1 MDKFWND
8 PSSTLD
14 FYQLKDQHFATV
26 DAVHIMKGGDLCIS
40 GSRDRAVGVWSLNAL
55 TDPTE
60 AGYSKRSFKQA
71 LDGHRVGC
79 ISFHFI
85 SFNYFPKYL
94 HVKLIKGPIEIK

>member
-1 MDKFWND
+1 MDEFWND
-8 PSSTLD
+8 PDSTLD
-14 FYQLKDQHFATV
+14 FYELKDEHFATV

-60 AGYSKRSFKQA
+60 AGYSKKSFKQT
-71 LDGHRVGC
+71 LDGHRVGG

-85 SFNYFPKYL
+85 QLFS
-94 HVKLIKGPIEIK
+94 LIVSKNSYMLC